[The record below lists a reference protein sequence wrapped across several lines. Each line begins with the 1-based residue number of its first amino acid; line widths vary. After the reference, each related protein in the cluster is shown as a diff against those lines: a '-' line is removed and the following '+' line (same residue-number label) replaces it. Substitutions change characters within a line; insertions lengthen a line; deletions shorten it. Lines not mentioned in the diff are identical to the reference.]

1 MSSMDVLSDRIRTL
15 VQPLTGSGG
24 DHDTIMEMAADA
36 RLVLIGEA
44 SHGTHEFYHERAV
57 ITRRLIEERGFD
69 MVVVEADWPDAYRVN
84 RFVRGMGEDE
94 SANAALSDF
103 RRFPAWMWRNVDVLT
118 FVDWLREYN
127 DSLPSGS
134 RRVGFYGMDL
144 YSLYR
149 SAAEVIRYLE
159 EVDPEAAGRARRR
172 YACFEGFGEDSRA
185 YGYAADLGVTR
196 SCEDAVVQQLLDLR
210 SRAVDLASRDGRIP
224 EDEFF
229 FAEQNARLVR
239 NAEEY
244 YRTMFRRRV
253 SSWNLRDRHMTETL
267 EALMEHMKGRSGPPR
282 AVVWAHNSHLGDA
295 RATEMGEAGE
305 WNVGQLVRERWG
317 AEALL
322 IGFTTHSGTVTAADD
337 WDHPARNRSVRPAL
351 AGSWEDVFHRVG
363 VERFVL
369 PTRPT
374 GDRSLRIPLLERAI
388 GVIYRPETERQSH
401 YFHARLADQFDAVI
415 HLDRTSAL
423 VPLEAGDLWHL
434 GEEVP
439 ETYPSG
445 L

>member
-1 MSSMDVLSDRIRTL
+1 
-15 VQPLTGSGG
+15 
-24 DHDTIMEMAADA
+24 
-36 RLVLIGEA
+36 
-44 SHGTHEFYHERAV
+44 
-57 ITRRLIEERGFD
+57 
-69 MVVVEADWPDAYRVN
+69 
-84 RFVRGMGEDE
+84 
-94 SANAALSDF
+94 
-103 RRFPAWMWRNVDVLT
+103 
-118 FVDWLREYN
+118 
-127 DSLPSGS
+127 
-134 RRVGFYGMDL
+134 
-144 YSLYR
+144 
-149 SAAEVIRYLE
+149 
-159 EVDPEAAGRARRR
+159 
-172 YACFEGFGEDSRA
+172 
-185 YGYAADLGVTR
+185 
-196 SCEDAVVQQLLDLR
+196 
-210 SRAVDLASRDGRIP
+210 
-224 EDEFF
+224 
-229 FAEQNARLVR
+229 
-239 NAEEY
+239 
-244 YRTMFRRRV
+244 
-253 SSWNLRDRHMTETL
+253 
-267 EALMEHMKGRSGPPR
+267 
-282 AVVWAHNSHLGDA
+282 
-295 RATEMGEAGE
+295 
-305 WNVGQLVRERWG
+305 VRERWG